1 MTKSDPEKH
10 NIEALIA
17 RAGEAEEVS
26 HLEPGRLGAHYTPV
40 TPALDALGGRLG
52 ANVTRVPPG
61 RAACPFH
68 FHMREDEIFYVLSGR
83 GVLRYGDAFAEI
95 GPGDCVSCPAGTGT
109 AHQIFNPFKDDLVYL
124 AVGLNAPDEVC
135 GYPERSALY
144 MRALKR
150 TLDAPEISDEG
161 AAGQEE
167 PAAFALYARTAQSEG

>member
-1 MTKSDPEKH
+1 MAKSDPQEPA
-10 NIEALIA
+10 IEVLIA

-109 AHQIFNPFKDDLVYL
+109 GHQIFNPFEHDLVYL
-124 AVGLNAPDEVC
+124 AAGLNAPDEVC
-135 GYPERSALY
+135 GYPERGALY
-144 MRALKR
+144 MRAVGR
-150 TLDAPEISDEG
+150 TVDAPGIADEK
-161 AAGQEE
+161 AAGHEE
-167 PAAFALYARTAQSEG
+167 PAAFTLYERSRQFDG